1 MNEILPGVF
10 HWTTI
15 HERIGREVSS
25 YYVSG
30 PEGAA
35 LIDPQV
41 PEEGLA
47 WFETRES
54 PRTILLTNR
63 HHYRHSGRFV
73 EAFGGTVWCHRTGLH
88 EFSHGEAVSGFDFG
102 DRLPAGI
109 EAQAVGSICP
119 DETALFIPWARALA
133 VADGVTRRPAG
144 PLTFVPDFLLGDDP
158 PAVKRGLCAAYAR
171 LLDRDFDHLLP
182 AHGRPWIGGA
192 REALR
197 SFIRVQSSG

>member
-1 MNEILPGVF
+1 MSSSPLVGPEPLVSVHPGVF

-41 PEEGLA
+41 PDQGLV
-47 WFETRES
+47 WFETRE
-54 PRTILLTNR
+54 PPLTILLTNR
-63 HHYRHSGRFV
+63 HHYRHSGRFI
-73 EAFGGTVWCHRTGLH
+73 EAFGATVWCHRAGLH
-88 EFSHGEAVSGFDFG
+88 EFTHGEVVHGFEFG

-109 EAQAVGSICP
+109 EAVRVEAICP
-119 DETALFIPWARALA
+119 DETALFIPWARAVA
-133 VADGVTRRPAG
+133 VADGVTRRIPDG

-158 PAVKRGLCAAYAR
+158 
-171 LLDRDFDHLLP
+171 
-182 AHGRPWIGGA
+182 
-192 REALR
+192 R
-197 SFIRVQSSG
+197 S